1 VHRAPQA
8 SPRLDKPGA
17 LATLASQLD
26 AVASAVGRAA
36 LRSEA
41 APEEDDTASARLAPA
56 GAGELASPRSSPRSG
71 SPAAVSACS
80 SPDTV
85 LEDALEELPLPNSAG
100 DASPRSAASPRRHA
114 RPPAT
119 ATAPFVLPWQRPP
132 APAPPLGP
140 GTSPALNRWG
150 AAAAADEDDDDN
162 EYAAALEAERER
174 ASVAS
179 TPSAASKQRAV
190 AEWVESTSPL
200 TQPRLSGGGRD
211 NDEDASPPWGG
222 AWRAPASPAG
232 WEGQGTRPVRR
243 SPARRRGRDRGALS
257 LAEGDA
263 AAALGR
269 LLDDVADV
277 KRALLSPQADA
288 AAAVRRSP
296 PPVAAAPSPQ
306 PRVRASPDRPGV
318 LPPEAWMSSRRA
330 TPPQQPQ
337 EAASPRSG
345 TRRSALLQQLGS
357 HAAAE
362 LEGFSF
368 PADRNRAGSPE
379 LWRPED
385 SPAASPAQ
393 HTPHRQQPRHGRA
406 GSERSDTEA
415 SAPSEMV
422 RNQAPNRCLQT
433 E

>member
-1 VHRAPQA
+1 M
-8 SPRLDKPGA
+8 
-17 LATLASQLD
+17 
-26 AVASAVGRAA
+26 
-36 LRSEA
+36 
-41 APEEDDTASARLAPA
+41 
-56 GAGELASPRSSPRSG
+56 
-71 SPAAVSACS
+71 
-80 SPDTV
+80 
-85 LEDALEELPLPNSAG
+85 
-100 DASPRSAASPRRHA
+100 
-114 RPPAT
+114 
-119 ATAPFVLPWQRPP
+119 LPWQRPP
-132 APAPPLGP
+132 PPAPPLGASP
-140 GTSPALNRWG
+140 GAGALHRWG
-150 AAAAADEDDDDN
+150 AAAAADAEDEDD

-179 TPSAASKQRAV
+179 TPSAASRQRAV

-211 NDEDASPPWGG
+211 DEDDASPPWGD

-232 WEGQGTRPVRR
+232 WEGPGQRPVRR
-243 SPARRRGRDRGALS
+243 SPARRRGGRGALS

-277 KRALLSPQADA
+277 KRALLSPPPDA
-288 AAAVRRSP
+288 AAAPVRRSP
-296 PPVAAAPSPQ
+296 PPAAAAPSPS

-330 TPPQQPQ
+330 APPQQQQQQQ
-337 EAASPRSG
+337 EGGPSPRGG
-345 TRRSALLQQLGS
+345 TRRSALLQQLGGA
-357 HAAAE
+357 AAAE
-362 LEGFSF
+362 LDGFSF

-385 SPAASPAQ
+385 SPAASPASAQ

-422 RNQAPNRCLQT
+422 RHHAPNPSLSRHVHLT
-433 E
+433 